1 MFAGVERGVVEVV
14 DGEGDR
20 VRVTRLESASSAHK
34 MLCER
39 LLGSLFVVEAAPA
52 GARTVGT
59 ATAASPARRGST
71 GVVVAVVG
79 RRYFVVGMLS
89 CRVEF
94 LSG

>member
-1 MFAGVERGVVEVV
+1 MVVA

-20 VRVTRLESASSAHK
+20 VRGSRLESASSAHK
-34 MLCER
+34 VLCER
-39 LLGSLFVVEAAPA
+39 LLGALVEVEAAPA

-59 ATAASPARRGST
+59 ATAASPARRGSI

-89 CRVEF
+89 SRVEF